1 MTMNK
6 KKTQSERLLYLLF
19 IVTLILFVI
28 RLYNTFSI
36 QHSLT
41 GGIEDEGLLA
51 IWLTKNS
58 NFFQNHYLFF
68 PKIENFDNKIFNL
81 FQYNWLW
88 YIANSYLVA
97 LFENIFS
104 LSDEY
109 FANLVR
115 VNNLIFSIVSLV
127 ILYLIFLKQKISR
140 KINFIFCFFIIF
152 GPLIGFWS
160 MSAKPDMAYLVFEI
174 FAIYLIIKNINKLN
188 LKNVLFITFVLYLS
202 WSMKQTSIITSIA
215 FFIYLILKKNKIIF
229 FYCFSFLT
237 LIIVTFIVGGE
248 TYISNLLWLN
258 AKTNFSLLHFF
269 KLFISSIL
277 KILPLFVLS
286 LLILISLKKEKK
298 IRIKNNNILLF
309 LIIGIICST
318 INIILSYHV
327 GSAPNYYFISTI
339 YLLIFVIFNFKQ
351 IFLFNSNFNNI
362 FNLSLIIQIIL
373 IIFVIFGV
381 LGKTK
386 PYHFDQVQKFKI
398 CTSNIKTPI
407 FFSNIVY
414 YRLPWVAGNY
424 EKNPLIQNWF
434 YDRQFENQDISK
446 TPIFKF
452 IENGAFQSLVLT
464 NYFELKFNL
473 KQYKLLKKCKLDQ
486 VYKIYIKK

>member
-6 KKTQSERLLYLLF
+6 KKSQSENLIYLLF

-51 IWLTKNS
+51 IWLTKNT
-58 NFFQNHYLFF
+58 NFFQNHYLLF

-88 YIANSYLVA
+88 YVANSQLVT
-97 LFENIFS
+97 LFETIFS
-104 LSDEY
+104 LSDKY

-115 VNNLIFSIVSLV
+115 VNNLIFSIVSFI
-127 ILYLIFLKQKISR
+127 ILYLIFLKQKISP
-140 KINFIFCFFIIF
+140 KINFIFSFFIIF

-160 MSAKPDMAYLVFEI
+160 FSAKPDMAYLMFEI

-188 LKNVLFITFVLYLS
+188 WKNILFITLVLYLS

-215 FFIYLILKKNKIIF
+215 LFIYLILKKNKIIY
-229 FYCFSFLT
+229 FYSFSFLT
-237 LIIVTFIVGGE
+237 LIITTFIIGGE

-258 AKTNFSLLHFF
+258 AKTNFSLLHFI
-269 KLFISSIL
+269 KLFFSSIF

-286 LLILISLKKEKK
+286 ILIFISLKKVKK
-298 IRIKNNNILLF
+298 IKIKNNNILLF
-309 LIIGIICST
+309 LLTGIMCST
-318 INIILSYHV
+318 INIILSYHI
-327 GSAPNYYFISTI
+327 GSAPNYYFISAI
-339 YLLIFVIFNFKQ
+339 YLLIFTIFNFKQ
-351 IFLFNSNFNNI
+351 ISLFNSNFNNI

-373 IIFVIFGV
+373 IIFVISGL

-386 PYHFDQVQKFKI
+386 PHHFDQVEKFKI

-407 FFSNIVY
+407 FFSKIEY
-414 YRLPWVAGNY
+414 YRLPWIAGNY

-434 YDRQFENQDISK
+434 YDRRYENQNISN
-446 TPIFKF
+446 TPIFQLIK
-452 IENGAFQSLVLT
+452 NGTFQSLVLT
-464 NYFELKFNL
+464 NYFDTKYNL

-486 VYKIYIKK
+486 VYNIYIKK

>member
-1 MTMNK
+1 MVMNK
-6 KKTQSERLLYLLF
+6 KKSQTESLLYLLF
-19 IVTLILFVI
+19 LFTLILFVI

-51 IWLTKNS
+51 IWLTKNT

-68 PKIENFDNKIFNL
+68 PTIENFDNKIFNL

-104 LSDEY
+104 LSDKY

-115 VNNLIFSIVSLV
+115 VNNLIFSVISLV
-127 ILYLIFLKQKISR
+127 ILYLICPKQKISP
-140 KINFIFCFFIIF
+140 KINFIFSFFIIF
-152 GPLIGFWS
+152 GPLIGFWNI
-160 MSAKPDMAYLVFEI
+160 SAKPDMAFLMFEI

-188 LKNVLFITFVLYLS
+188 WKNILFITLVLYLS

-215 FFIYLILKKNKIIF
+215 FFIYLILKKNTIIF
-229 FYCFSFLT
+229 FYFFFFLT
-237 LIIVTFIVGGE
+237 LIIVTFVIGGE

-258 AKTNFSLLHFF
+258 AKTNFSLFHFL
-269 KLFISSIL
+269 KLFFSSIL
-277 KILPLFVLS
+277 KILPLVVLS

-298 IRIKNNNILLF
+298 IQIKNNNILLF

-327 GSAPNYYFISTI
+327 GSAPNYYFISAI
-339 YLLIFVIFNFKQ
+339 YLLIFVIFNYEQ

-362 FNLSLIIQIIL
+362 FNLSLIIQIVL
-373 IIFVIFGV
+373 IIFVISGI

-386 PYHFDQVQKFKI
+386 PHHFDQVQEFKI

-407 FFSNIVY
+407 YFSKIDY
-414 YRLPWVAGNY
+414 YRLPWIAGHY

-434 YDRQFENQDISK
+434 YDRQYENQDISK

-452 IENGAFQSLVLT
+452 IKNGIFQSLVLT
-464 NYFELKFNL
+464 NDFEQKFNL
-473 KQYKLLKKCKLDQ
+473 KEYKLLKECNLDQ

>member
-1 MTMNK
+1 MVMNK
-6 KKTQSERLLYLLF
+6 KKSQTESLLYLLF
-19 IVTLILFVI
+19 LFTLILFVI

-51 IWLTKNS
+51 IWLTKNT

-68 PKIENFDNKIFNL
+68 PTIENFDNKIFNL

-104 LSDEY
+104 LSDKY

-115 VNNLIFSIVSLV
+115 VNNLIFSVISLV
-127 ILYLIFLKQKISR
+127 ILYLICPKQKISP
-140 KINFIFCFFIIF
+140 KINFIFSFFIIF
-152 GPLIGFWS
+152 GPLIGFWNI
-160 MSAKPDMAYLVFEI
+160 SAKPDMAFLMFEI

-188 LKNVLFITFVLYLS
+188 WKNILFITLVLYLS

-215 FFIYLILKKNKIIF
+215 FFIYLILKKNTIIF
-229 FYCFSFLT
+229 FYFFFFLT
-237 LIIVTFIVGGE
+237 LIIVTFVIGGE

-258 AKTNFSLLHFF
+258 AKTNFSLLHFL
-269 KLFISSIL
+269 KLFFSSIL
-277 KILPLFVLS
+277 KILPLVVLS

-298 IRIKNNNILLF
+298 IQIKNNNILLF

-327 GSAPNYYFISTI
+327 GSAPNYYFISAI
-339 YLLIFVIFNFKQ
+339 YLLIFVIFNYEQ

-362 FNLSLIIQIIL
+362 FNLSLIIQIVL
-373 IIFVIFGV
+373 IIFVISGI
-381 LGKTK
+381 LGRTK
-386 PYHFDQVQKFKI
+386 PHHFDQVQEFKI

-407 FFSNIVY
+407 YFSKIDY
-414 YRLPWVAGNY
+414 YRLPWIAGHY

-434 YDRQFENQDISK
+434 YDRQYENQDISK

-452 IENGAFQSLVLT
+452 IKNGIFQSLVLT
-464 NYFELKFNL
+464 NDFEQKFNL
-473 KQYKLLKKCKLDQ
+473 KEYKLLKECNLDQ